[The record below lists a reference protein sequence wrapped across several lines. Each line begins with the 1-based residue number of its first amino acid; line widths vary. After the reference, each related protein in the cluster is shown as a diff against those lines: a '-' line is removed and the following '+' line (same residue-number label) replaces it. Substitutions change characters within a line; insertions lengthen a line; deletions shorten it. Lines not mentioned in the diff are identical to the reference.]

1 MHGAMASAPALPPR
15 VLLVTAD
22 QWPRALMRAALR
34 EAGYDAVGTRSL
46 AGAMH
51 RVAPAPDRGM
61 VGAVVIDQEAVG
73 EDAGTIAS
81 LRQCAPDAAV
91 VLLAP
96 ATRRAREGP
105 WTRVV
110 RRPVRVEEVVRLIE
124 ELVPLPASARRPV
137 D

>member
-1 MHGAMASAPALPPR
+1 MHGAVVLAPALPPR
-15 VLLVTAD
+15 VLLVTPD

-34 EAGYDAVGTRSL
+34 EVGYDAVGTRSVG
-46 AGAMH
+46 GAVH
-51 RVAPAPDRGM
+51 RAAPAPDRGV

-73 EDAGTIAS
+73 EDAGPIAS

-96 ATRRAREGP
+96 ATRRVREGP
-105 WTRVV
+105 WTRVI

-124 ELVPLPASARRPV
+124 ELVPLPASARRPL

>member
-1 MHGAMASAPALPPR
+1 
-15 VLLVTAD
+15 V
-22 QWPRALMRAALR
+22 
-34 EAGYDAVGTRSL
+34 
-46 AGAMH
+46 
-51 RVAPAPDRGM
+51 

-73 EDAGTIAS
+73 EDAAAIAS

-105 WTRVV
+105 WTRVI